1 MVLYVVRH
9 GETDW
14 NRQKRIQGSADTD
27 LNESGVAQAALLAQ
41 HLETNGI
48 RPERISGDY
57 KSSDPCER
65 DCTDHSRNKADPSF
79 GRPQDQRDRFWRV

>member
-1 MVLYVVRH
+1 MNLFFARH
-9 GETDW
+9 GETDR

-48 RPERISGDY
+48 RPEQI
-57 KSSDPCER
+57 
-65 DCTDHSRNKADPSF
+65 
-79 GRPQDQRDRFWRV
+79 GRAHV

>member
-14 NRQKRIQGSADTD
+14 NKVKRVQGHTD
-27 LNESGVAQAALLAQ
+27 IPLNEYGRHLAR
-41 HLETNGI
+41 ETAKGLK
-48 RPERISGDY
+48 ETRIDLAITR
-57 KSSDPCER
+57 SSDPCER